1 MYDIIPFLHSTE
13 IFRAYTSVT
22 IKYESSRR
30 NISVP
35 LPATE
40 IYIRLLDLLLVVTA
54 LPLLARGYEPRLDY
68 NG

>member
-30 NISVP
+30 NILVP
-35 LPATE
+35 LPAAE
-40 IYIRLLDLLLVVTA
+40 M
-54 LPLLARGYEPRLDY
+54 
-68 NG
+68 